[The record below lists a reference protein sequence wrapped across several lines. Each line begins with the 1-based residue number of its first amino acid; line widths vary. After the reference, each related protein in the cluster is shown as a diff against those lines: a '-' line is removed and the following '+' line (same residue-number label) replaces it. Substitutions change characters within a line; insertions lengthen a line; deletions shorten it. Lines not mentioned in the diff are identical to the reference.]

1 MTPEYSLRRSCAALL
16 VTCSALLLA
25 ACGFHPRG
33 EVVLPSVMNKIY
45 IQGATPYSELE
56 TDLHRALTRAGAQV
70 IDVPQDASAQL
81 RVLHEDF
88 GRRVLTVDIS
98 GKAREYELYYAVT
111 FEVTDP
117 AGKALLTPQPL
128 TLTRDFTFFTINETD
143 LLGKTNEEELLHKE
157 MRQEMVQR
165 ILRRLGRVP
174 AIS

>member
-1 MTPEYSLRRSCAALL
+1 MIHRYSLRRSYSLLL
-16 VTCSALLLA
+16 VVGYALLLA

-33 EVVLPSVMNKIY
+33 EVVLPSVMTKTY

-56 TDLHRALTRAGAQV
+56 TDLRRALTRAGVQV

-88 GRRVLTVDIS
+88 GRRVLTVYIS

-128 TLTRDFTFFTINETD
+128 TLTRDFTFNEVD